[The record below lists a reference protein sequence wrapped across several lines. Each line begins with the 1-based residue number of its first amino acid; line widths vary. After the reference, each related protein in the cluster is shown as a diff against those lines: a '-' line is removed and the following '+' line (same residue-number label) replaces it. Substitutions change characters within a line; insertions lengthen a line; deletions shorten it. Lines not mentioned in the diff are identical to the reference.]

1 MINIGIIGGS
11 GYTAGELIRIL
22 MFHPHAKL
30 DFVYSTTN
38 AGKQLSVAHHDLLG
52 DIEMNFTD
60 TVNPN
65 VNVVFLCL
73 GHGKSISFLKE
84 NKFAS
89 HTKIIDLGNDF
100 RLTKDKDF
108 EGKSFVY
115 GLPELNKTNIKN
127 ANYIANPGCFATA
140 IQLALLPLA
149 SHNLLTSDV
158 HINATT
164 GSTGAGVSPSE
175 TTHFSWRSNNMSHYK
190 AFDHQHLGEINQSVN
205 QLQSSYND
213 EIIFVP
219 NRGDFARGIFA
230 TLYTTVE
237 ENLED
242 LVAKYEA
249 YYKDQP
255 FVTVTTTNIN
265 MKQVVQTNKCIISLM
280 KKGNRVLIT
289 SIIDNLVKGASGQA
303 VQNMNLMF
311 GLEET
316 TGLHLK
322 PSGF

>member
-1 MINIGIIGGS
+1 MIKVGIIGGS

-22 MFHPHAKL
+22 MFHPNATL

-38 AGKQLSVAHHDLLG
+38 AGKPLSIAHHDLMG

-60 TVNPN
+60 QVNPN

-73 GHGKSISFLKE
+73 GHGKSKAFLEQNQFSKD
-84 NKFAS
+84 
-89 HTKIIDLGNDF
+89 TKIIDLGNDF
-100 RLTKDKDF
+100 RLTKDAEFD
-108 EGKSFVY
+108 GKQFVY
-115 GLPELNKTNIKN
+115 GLPELNKAAIKS

-149 SHNLLTSDV
+149 KNGLLSEDV

-175 TTHFSWRSNNMSHYK
+175 TTHFSWRNNNMSHYK
-190 AFDHQHLGEINQSVN
+190 AFEHQHLGEINQSIQ
-205 QLQSSYND
+205 QLQAGYPN
-213 EIIFVP
+213 ELLFVP
-219 NRGDFARGIFA
+219 NRGDFARGIFT
-230 TLYTTVE
+230 TLYTNIE
-237 ENLED
+237 ESLED
-242 LVAKYEA
+242 IVAKYEA
-249 YYKDQP
+249 YYADQP

-280 KKGNRVLIT
+280 KKGNRLLIT
-289 SIIDNLVKGASGQA
+289 SIIDNLTKGASGQA
-303 VQNMNLMF
+303 IQNMNLLF
-311 GLEET
+311 GLDET

-322 PSGF
+322 PCGF

>member
-1 MINIGIIGGS
+1 MIKVGIIGGS

-22 MFHPHAKL
+22 MFHPNATL

-38 AGKQLSVAHHDLLG
+38 AGKPLSIAHHDLMG

-60 TVNPN
+60 QVNPN

-73 GHGKSISFLKE
+73 GHGKSKAFLE
-84 NKFAS
+84 QNQFS
-89 HTKIIDLGNDF
+89 NDTKIIDLGNDF
-100 RLTKDKDF
+100 RLTKDAEFD
-108 EGKSFVY
+108 GKQFVY
-115 GLPELNKTNIKN
+115 GLPELNRTAIQS

-149 SHNLLTSDV
+149 KNGLLNEDI

-175 TTHFSWRSNNMSHYK
+175 TTHFSWRNNNMSHYK
-190 AFDHQHLGEINQSVN
+190 AFEHQHLGEINQSIQ
-205 QLQSSYND
+205 QLQAGYPN
-213 EIIFVP
+213 ELLFVP

-230 TLYTTVE
+230 TLYTNIE
-237 ENLED
+237 ESLED
-242 LVAKYEA
+242 IVAKYEA
-249 YYKDQP
+249 YYADQP
-255 FVTVTTTNIN
+255 FVTVTSTNIN

-280 KKGNRVLIT
+280 KKGNRLLIT
-289 SIIDNLVKGASGQA
+289 SIIDNLTKGASGQA
-303 VQNMNLMF
+303 IQNMNLLF
-311 GLEET
+311 GLDET

-322 PSGF
+322 PCGF

>member
-1 MINIGIIGGS
+1 MIKVGIIGGS

-22 MFHPHAKL
+22 MFHPNATL

-38 AGKQLSVAHHDLLG
+38 AGKPLSIAHHDLMG

-60 TVNPN
+60 QVNPD

-73 GHGKSISFLKE
+73 GHGKSKAFLE
-84 NKFAS
+84 QNQFS
-89 HTKIIDLGNDF
+89 NDTKIIDLGNDF
-100 RLTKDKDF
+100 RLTKDAAFD
-108 EGKSFVY
+108 GKQFVY
-115 GLPELNKTNIKN
+115 GLPELNKSAIQS

-149 SHNLLTSDV
+149 KNGLLNEDV

-175 TTHFSWRSNNMSHYK
+175 TTHFSWRNNNMSHYK
-190 AFDHQHLGEINQSVN
+190 AFEHQHLGEINQSIQ
-205 QLQSSYND
+205 QLQTGYSN
-213 EIIFVP
+213 ELIFVP

-230 TLYTTVE
+230 TLYTTVTD
-237 ENLED
+237 NLED
-242 LVAKYEA
+242 IVAKYEA
-249 YYKDQP
+249 YYADQT

-280 KKGNRVLIT
+280 KKGNRLLIT
-289 SIIDNLVKGASGQA
+289 SIIDNLTKGASGQA
-303 VQNMNLMF
+303 IQNMNLLF

-322 PSGF
+322 PCGF

>member
-22 MFHPHAKL
+22 MFHPNSKL

-38 AGKQLSVAHHDLLG
+38 ARKPLSIAHHDLLG

-65 VNVVFLCL
+65 VDLVFLCL
-73 GHGKSISFLKE
+73 GHGKSISFLE
-84 NKFAS
+84 NNHFS
-89 HTKIIDLGNDF
+89 NETKIIDLGNDF
-100 RLTKDKDF
+100 RLLKDKNF
-108 EGKSFVY
+108 NGKSFVY
-115 GLPELNKTNIKN
+115 GLPELNKSDIKS
-127 ANYIANPGCFATA
+127 AQYIANPGCFATA

-149 SHNLLTSDV
+149 SNGLLKDDI

-164 GSTGAGVSPSE
+164 GSTGAGVSLSD
-175 TTHFSWRSNNMSHYK
+175 TSHFSWRNNNMSHYK
-190 AFDHQHLGEINQSVN
+190 AFDHQHLGEINQSLN
-205 QLQSSYND
+205 QLQSTFKD

-219 NRGDFARGIFA
+219 NRGNFTRGIFA
-230 TLYTTVE
+230 TLYTTIDE
-237 ENLED
+237 SLED
-242 LVAKYEA
+242 ILAKFQDF
-249 YYKDQP
+249 YKDQP
-255 FVTVTTTNIN
+255 FVTITTTDIN

-280 KKGNRVLIT
+280 KKGNRFLIT
-289 SIIDNLVKGASGQA
+289 SVIDNLIKGASGQA
-303 VQNMNLMF
+303 IQNMNLMF
-311 GLEET
+311 GLDES